1 MRSPVGLLFV
11 AALAACTDA
20 PRRPLDPAAVE
31 RDLRARS
38 LRDPGLRDAAGK
50 RLEAPDAP
58 NSHDTPWPP
67 ETLDLGVLTLAAWRF
82 RPELEVARANVAAAE
97 AKVTTAGAFP
107 NPKLSGLGGRVDD
120 PTRSPWFFSAALEF
134 TIPTAGKISKREA
147 IANQEVVL
155 ARFAAAQTAW
165 RTYAEVR
172 DALLEATLADRGAEL
187 AKREATVRATLAAQS
202 DARVAAGAASGPD
215 ALAAEL
221 EADRARANV
230 AAATAARLSARAR
243 LAVACGLP
251 TAELEEAAL
260 AAPAPDPAAAAHD
273 VLLDRLDVRVVYEEY
288 EAAERILELELAKQY
303 PDVALAP
310 TWEDDQGLRKY
321 LLGVSVELPLFD
333 HNEGPIA
340 EALAQREAVAARF
353 REREAATLAALD
365 VAHAELAA
373 ATTRLAALDPQTRAR
388 IAAHHAAAERAV
400 AAGASDRASVTQLEV
415 EALAFDSARLA
426 AEGAHAAA
434 LLKLEDALQ
443 RPLDPR
449 VARLAPP
456 TPAPAASAHAETA
469 ASTAHEGARE

>member
-1 MRSPVGLLFV
+1 
-11 AALAACTDA
+11 
-20 PRRPLDPAAVE
+20 
-31 RDLRARS
+31 
-38 LRDPGLRDAAGK
+38 
-50 RLEAPDAP
+50 
-58 NSHDTPWPP
+58 
-67 ETLDLGVLTLAAWRF
+67 
-82 RPELEVARANVAAAE
+82 
-97 AKVTTAGAFP
+97 
-107 NPKLSGLGGRVDD
+107 
-120 PTRSPWFFSAALEF
+120 
-134 TIPTAGKISKREA
+134 
-147 IANQEVVL
+147 
-155 ARFAAAQTAW
+155 
-165 RTYAEVR
+165 
-172 DALLEATLADRGAEL
+172 
-187 AKREATVRATLAAQS
+187 
-202 DARVAAGAASGPD
+202 
-215 ALAAEL
+215 
-221 EADRARANV
+221 
-230 AAATAARLSARAR
+230 
-243 LAVACGLP
+243 
-251 TAELEEAAL
+251 
-260 AAPAPDPAAAAHD
+260 

-310 TWEDDQGLRKY
+310 TWEDDQGLHKY
-321 LLGVSVELPLFD
+321 LPGVSVELPLFD

-340 EALAQREAVAARF
+340 EALAQRESVAARF

-388 IAAHHAAAERAV
+388 IAARHAAAERAV

-456 TPAPAASAHAETA
+456 TPAPAASANAETA